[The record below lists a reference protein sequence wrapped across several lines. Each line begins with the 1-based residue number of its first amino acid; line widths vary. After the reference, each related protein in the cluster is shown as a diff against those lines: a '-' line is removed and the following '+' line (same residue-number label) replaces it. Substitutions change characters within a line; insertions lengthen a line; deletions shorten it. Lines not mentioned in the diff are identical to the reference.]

1 MIMSLLAIHHLS
13 VAFARGGV
21 TRTVVEDLSFSIDA
35 GETLALVGESGS
47 GKSVTALAVMQ
58 LLPAPPTRYSG
69 GEILFNGEDLLRVSE
84 RRMRGLRGNQMAM
97 IFQEPMVSLNPLHTI
112 EKQLYEV
119 LSLHRGMRREAA
131 RGEILSCLDRVGIR
145 NPASRL
151 NDFPHQLSGGERQR
165 VMIAMALLTEPALLI
180 ADEPTTAL
188 DVTVQA
194 QILRLLR
201 ELQRERNMAMLF
213 ITHDLGIVR
222 QLADNVSVMRQGK
235 IVEHNSSHA
244 LFSQPQHPY
253 TQQLLAAEPEGRA
266 VPLRP
271 DAPLLLQVRD
281 LRVSFP
287 VRRGLFRRQVAEKV
301 AVSNLSFSLRRG
313 ESLGLVGESGSGKST
328 TGLALLRL
336 LSAQGEIWF
345 DGQPLHDLSRREL
358 LPLRRRIQVVFQ
370 DPNSSLNPRMT
381 VQQIIAE
388 GLAVH
393 QPALD
398 ATQQEARVI
407 AVMEEVGLDA
417 ASRHRYAGEFSGGQ
431 RQRIAIARALVLEP
445 QLMVLDEPTSSLD
458 RSVQKQ
464 ILTLLRR
471 LQQQH
476 QLTYLFISHDLQVVR
491 SLCHQVMVL
500 RQGEV
505 VEQGDCERLFAA
517 PAADYTRELLASAQL
532 SDR

>member
-1 MIMSLLAIHHLS
+1 MSLLAIHHLS
-13 VAFARGGV
+13 VAFSRGGV
-21 TRTVVEDLSFSIDA
+21 TRNVVEDVSLSVDA

-47 GKSVTALAVMQ
+47 GKSVTALAAMQ
-58 LLPAPPTRYSG
+58 LLPAPPASYPA
-69 GEILFNGEDLLRVSE
+69 GEILFNGEDLLRAGE
-84 RRMRGLRGNQMAM
+84 RRLRALRGDQIAM

-131 RGEILSCLDRVGIR
+131 RGEILSALDRVGIR
-145 NPASRL
+145 NAAARL

-201 ELQRERNMAMLF
+201 DLQRERNMAMLF

-222 QLADNVSVMRQGK
+222 QLADRVSVMRQGR
-235 IVEHNSSHA
+235 IVEQSSSGQ

-253 TQQLLAAEPEGRA
+253 TRQLLAAEPEGRA
-266 VPLRP
+266 VPLRD
-271 DAPLLLQVRD
+271 DAPPLLQVRN
-281 LRVSFP
+281 LRVGFP

-301 AVSNLSFSLRRG
+301 AVSNLSFTLRRG

-336 LSAQGEIWF
+336 LAAQGEIWF
-345 DGQPLHDLSRREL
+345 DGQPLHALSRKAL
-358 LPLRRRIQVVFQ
+358 LPLRHRIQVVFQ

-393 QPALD
+393 QPNLGA
-398 ATQQEARVI
+398 AAQQARVI
-407 AVMEEVGLDA
+407 AAMEEVGLEA
-417 ASRHRYAGEFSGGQ
+417 ESRHRYAAEFSGGQ

-445 QLMVLDEPTSSLD
+445 QLLVLDEPTSSLD

-464 ILTLLRR
+464 ILTLLRS
-471 LQQQH
+471 LQQQR

-505 VEQGDCERLFAA
+505 VEHGDCEKLFAA

>member
-1 MIMSLLAIHHLS
+1 MSLLAIHHLS
-13 VAFARGGV
+13 VAFTRGGV
-21 TRTVVEDLSFSIDA
+21 TRNVVEDVSLSVDA

-47 GKSVTALAVMQ
+47 GKSVTALATMQ
-58 LLPAPPTRYSG
+58 LLSAPPASYPA
-69 GEILFNGEDLLRVSE
+69 GEIIFNGEDLLRVGE
-84 RRMRGLRGNQMAM
+84 RRLRALRGNQMAM
-97 IFQEPMVSLNPLHTI
+97 IFQEPMVSLNPLHTL
-112 EKQLYEV
+112 ENQLYEV

-131 RGEILSCLDRVGIR
+131 RGEILSALDRVGIR
-145 NPASRL
+145 SAAARL

-165 VMIAMALLTEPALLI
+165 VMIAMALLTEPSLLI

-201 ELQRERNMAMLF
+201 DLQRERNMAMLF

-222 QLADNVSVMRQGK
+222 QLADKVSVMRQGN
-235 IVEHNSSHA
+235 IVEQSSSRL

-253 TQQLLAAEPEGRA
+253 TRQLLAAEPEGRA
-266 VPLRP
+266 VPLRD
-271 DAPLLLQVRD
+271 DAPPLLQVRN
-281 LRVSFP
+281 LRVGFP

-301 AVSNLSFSLRRG
+301 AVSNLSFTLRRG

-336 LSAQGEIWF
+336 IAAQGEIWF
-345 DGQPLHDLSRREL
+345 DGQPLHALSRREL

-393 QPALD
+393 QPDLSA
-398 ATQQEARVI
+398 AEQQARVI
-407 AVMEEVGLDA
+407 AAMEEVGLDA
-417 ASRHRYAGEFSGGQ
+417 ESRHRYAAEFSGGQ

-445 QLMVLDEPTSSLD
+445 QLLVLDEPTSSLD

-464 ILTLLRR
+464 ILTLLRS
-471 LQQQH
+471 LQQQR

-505 VEQGDCERLFAA
+505 VEHGDCETLFAA
-517 PAADYTRELLASAQL
+517 PAAGYTRELLASAQL

>member
-1 MIMSLLAIHHLS
+1 
-13 VAFARGGV
+13 
-21 TRTVVEDLSFSIDA
+21 
-35 GETLALVGESGS
+35 
-47 GKSVTALAVMQ
+47 
-58 LLPAPPTRYSG
+58 
-69 GEILFNGEDLLRVSE
+69 
-84 RRMRGLRGNQMAM
+84 
-97 IFQEPMVSLNPLHTI
+97 
-112 EKQLYEV
+112 
-119 LSLHRGMRREAA
+119 
-131 RGEILSCLDRVGIR
+131 
-145 NPASRL
+145 
-151 NDFPHQLSGGERQR
+151 
-165 VMIAMALLTEPALLI
+165 
-180 ADEPTTAL
+180 
-188 DVTVQA
+188 
-194 QILRLLR
+194 
-201 ELQRERNMAMLF
+201 
-213 ITHDLGIVR
+213 
-222 QLADNVSVMRQGK
+222 
-235 IVEHNSSHA
+235 
-244 LFSQPQHPY
+244 
-253 TQQLLAAEPEGRA
+253 
-266 VPLRP
+266 
-271 DAPLLLQVRD
+271 
-281 LRVSFP
+281 
-287 VRRGLFRRQVAEKV
+287 
-301 AVSNLSFSLRRG
+301 
-313 ESLGLVGESGSGKST
+313 GESGSGKST

-417 ASRHRYAGEFSGGQ
+417 ASRHRYAAEFSGGQ

-471 LQQQH
+471 LQQHH

>member
-213 ITHDLGIVR
+213 ITHDLGIVQ

-345 DGQPLHDLSRREL
+345 DGQPLH
-358 LPLRRRIQVVFQ
+358 
-370 DPNSSLNPRMT
+370 
-381 VQQIIAE
+381 
-388 GLAVH
+388 
-393 QPALD
+393 
-398 ATQQEARVI
+398 
-407 AVMEEVGLDA
+407 
-417 ASRHRYAGEFSGGQ
+417 
-431 RQRIAIARALVLEP
+431 
-445 QLMVLDEPTSSLD
+445 
-458 RSVQKQ
+458 
-464 ILTLLRR
+464 
-471 LQQQH
+471 
-476 QLTYLFISHDLQVVR
+476 
-491 SLCHQVMVL
+491 
-500 RQGEV
+500 
-505 VEQGDCERLFAA
+505 
-517 PAADYTRELLASAQL
+517 
-532 SDR
+532 